1 MNLSFNTRINGEDFY
16 GLLCA
21 LGGMPERNGNVMT
34 ISTGDYSDAVENL
47 KLWNGPVRSAMVEEW
62 QQEVEQAVAK
72 TGKPASVLIAQLE
85 AAYTIHE
92 RSSVWMKFS
101 IN

>member
-1 MNLSFNTRINGEDFY
+1 MNLNFNTRINGEDFY

-21 LGGMPERNGNVMT
+21 LGATPQRDGNEFY
-34 ISTGDYSDAVENL
+34 IATGDYTDAL
-47 KLWNGPVRSAMVEEW
+47 LDLQGWANGAPMAQEW
-62 QQEVEQAVAK
+62 KQAIDQAVAK
-72 TGKPASVLIAQLE
+72 TGKPVDVLITWLE

-92 RSSVWMKFS
+92 RNCVWMKFS